1 MMYKIM
7 KCFLCGMLLSNYL
20 DANAAPFAW
29 ENFDEI
35 WIYNGEYPHVEH
47 DPFSGYEWYTSR
59 SPFFNVF
66 GERVGSGLRFW
77 AQADTY
83 MEFKNTVV
91 LTVLGEV
98 VSREYMDSQT
108 EFFYT
113 AEYST
118 SSESVARADYSVFL
132 DVGESAFFAY
142 SISSAMS
149 GDELTW
155 YGWMEL
161 QLNEEGLLVM
171 KNNASEEAFK
181 SIVVGGIPEPSCALL
196 FLVGCATLM
205 LKRGRGANVL
215 RLRQPVF

>member
-1 MMYKIM
+1 
-7 KCFLCGMLLSNYL
+7 
-20 DANAAPFAW
+20 
-29 ENFDEI
+29 
-35 WIYNGEYPHVEH
+35 
-47 DPFSGYEWYTSR
+47 
-59 SPFFNVF
+59 
-66 GERVGSGLRFW
+66 
-77 AQADTY
+77 
-83 MEFKNTVV
+83 
-91 LTVLGEV
+91 
-98 VSREYMDSQT
+98 MDSQT
-108 EFFYT
+108 EFFYM

-142 SISSAMS
+142 SISSTMS

-181 SIVVGGIPEPSCALL
+181 SIVVGGTPEPSCALL
-196 FLVGCATLM
+196 FLVGCAALM

>member
-35 WIYNGEYPHVEH
+35 WIYNGEYPNVEH

-108 EFFYT
+108 EFFYM

-132 DVGESAFFAY
+132 DVGESAFFATSY
-142 SISSAMS
+142 TSTMS
-149 GDELTW
+149 GSGNTY

-161 QLNEEGLLVM
+161 QLNEEGILEM
-171 KNNASEEAFK
+171 KNNAYNSEPFG
-181 SIVVGGIPEPSCALL
+181 SIVVGGIPEPSNVLL
-196 FLVGCATLM
+196 LLAGCAALI
-205 LKRGRGANVL
+205 LKRRGKVL
-215 RLRQPVF
+215 KFSD